1 MRKTRS
7 NMDPRML
14 TQSTT
19 VARASVVPPNTVT
32 WSSVLCSRRK
42 LPQLPRS
49 VEQTSELAATQARL
63 TEHTAGIVTS
73 VQTLVTPVMS
83 SSTPHYTTVGSRPL
97 PVWAATGIPTS
108 ADTPQHSNCV
118 GSTVPTILTADN
130 ISVDPTGTV
139 AFKQPPGFKELR
151 ERVSKFAGDGKED
164 FEVWLTDYCEAMG
177 DCG

>member
-1 MRKTRS
+1 M
-7 NMDPRML
+7 
-14 TQSTT
+14 
-19 VARASVVPPNTVT
+19 
-32 WSSVLCSRRK
+32 
-42 LPQLPRS
+42 
-49 VEQTSELAATQARL
+49 EQTSELAATQARL
-63 TEHTAGIVTS
+63 TERTAGIVTS
-73 VQTLVTPVMS
+73 VQTLVTPVMC

-97 PVWAATGIPTS
+97 PVWPATAS

-164 FEVWLTDYCEAMG
+164 FEVWLTDYCEATG
-177 DCG
+177 DQPAESSLVFMVSNWSSIAYLATNLKCGG